1 MKDVDVKSNTYV
13 DSSKEI
19 EKKNMQKYKNIFA

>member
-19 EKKNMQKYKNIFA
+19 ENKNMQKYKNIFA